1 MPGIAAATHIY
12 PDMTKQRIPP
22 RDLLPSS
29 RPDSFTKA
37 LDESYERGFLL
48 GRAAGIEHA
57 LAVLRAAGI
66 ANIGDIVTQLTRS
79 KYQ

>member
-1 MPGIAAATHIY
+1 MRGIAD
-12 PDMTKQRIPP
+12 DMRDCRKIPP

-29 RPDSFTKA
+29 RPDSVTKA

-57 LAVLRAAGI
+57 VSLLRAAEI
-66 ANIGDIVTQLTRS
+66 PNIGDIIAQLVRS
-79 KYQ
+79 KYG